1 MDMKVRK
8 KLILN
13 GNIYKV
19 LITLAVPIMLNNL
32 IQTFYNLADGFWVSM
47 IGSVQFAATS
57 FIWPVEFLFISIGSG
72 ISIAGTSLLSQL
84 IGAGNSKDCSKYST
98 QLFVISI
105 IVSIAFALVGVLITP
120 IVITLMGATGDLA
133 YYSNI
138 YLKIVFLN
146 MPFTFYFFIFNSI
159 MVAQG
164 NTALPTVLSGISAV
178 LNILLDPIFIFP
190 LNLGIAGAA
199 YATLLS

>member
-19 LITLAVPIMLNNL
+19 LITLALPIMLNNL

-57 FIWPVEFLFISIGSG
+57 FIWPIEFLFISIGSG

-84 IGAGNSKDCSKYST
+84 IGSGNSKDCNKYST
-98 QLFVISI
+98 FCN
-105 IVSIAFALVGVLITP
+105 FN
-120 IVITLMGATGDLA
+120 
-133 YYSNI
+133 YS
-138 YLKIVFLN
+138 FHH
-146 MPFTFYFFIFNSI
+146 FFINWNINNSI
-159 MVAQG
+159 CH
-164 NTALPTVLSGISAV
+164 
-178 LNILLDPIFIFP
+178 
-190 LNLGIAGAA
+190 
-199 YATLLS
+199 